1 MKQFIEIGSNDFDT
15 CIPLAKN
22 GWTGL
27 MVEPIPEIY
36 TNILPE
42 ALSAGVKVF
51 NGAIT
56 DYDGEIDFMVPH
68 LTNDW
73 VRGIGHVISENH
85 KGINNR
91 GILQS
96 PEGNLNYNKT
106 IKVKC
111 RKLDTIINDYNI
123 RYIDYLKIDVEG
135 HELNIIDSYS
145 WRLIPALIKV
155 EHEHLA
161 EEGKEKL
168 QNALISK
175 GYVTYK
181 EEHDIYAIF

>member
-1 MKQFIEIGSNDFDT
+1 VKQFIEIGSNDFDT
-15 CIPLAKN
+15 CIPLARH
-22 GWTGL
+22 GWAGL

-36 TNILPE
+36 ANILPKATE
-42 ALSAGVKVF
+42 TGVEVF

-56 DYDGEIDFMVPH
+56 DYDGEIDFMVPN

-73 VRGIGHVISENH
+73 IRGIGHVISKNH

-91 GILQS
+91 GFLQS
-96 PEGNLNYNKT
+96 PSGRCYHNDT

-111 RKLDTIINDYNI
+111 KKLDTIINDYNI
-123 RYIDYLKIDVEG
+123 ERIDYLKIDVEG

-145 WRLIPALIKV
+145 WRLIPTHIKV

-161 EEGKEKL
+161 EEGVEKL
-168 QNALISK
+168 QKALINK
-175 GYVTYK
+175 GYVTYR
-181 EEHDIYAIF
+181 EEHDIYAIY